1 MMKDQDYMLH
11 SLKLKPPNIFFK
23 IFQQRNEAGS
33 SQGMEFLAFQQCM
46 SYLQKQGVTLE
57 SLITDRHSSIAKYMR
72 EQFTKVSHYFDLW
85 HLRKSKWMDF
95 AVFIFLRI
103 WFMTIYRYIVQYA
116 SHFRN
121 SKSSDEDWERK
132 QL

>member
-1 MMKDQDYMLH
+1 
-11 SLKLKPPNIFFK
+11 
-23 IFQQRNEAGS
+23 
-33 SQGMEFLAFQQCM
+33 M
-46 SYLQKQGVTLE
+46 SYLQNEGVTLE

-72 EQFTKVSHYFDLW
+72 EKFAKVSHYFDLW
-85 HLRKSKWMDF
+85 HLGKSKWMDF
-95 AVFIFLRI
+95 AIFVFLRT
-103 WFMTIYRYIVQYA
+103 WFMTIYIVQYA